1 MARSTALALRCSSID
16 AGLFIAMPFFKVDQ
30 TRYHYVE
37 AGVGEPLLLL
47 HGFTGCTLNWQDVMG
62 RLQSRCRVLAIDLPG
77 HGKTAA
83 PNESAHFAMPFVARQ
98 ISVFIG
104 DVIGEPTN
112 LLGYSMGGRLAL
124 CIALD
129 HSACVQKLLLESAS
143 PGLASAAER
152 QARIASDE
160 ALAMRIAR
168 DGIEPFVDAWERLPL
183 FASQAQAPQQA
194 RVRLRGLRLQND
206 PAGLVLS
213 LRGMGTGAQPSLW
226 DRLPAWTKLTL
237 LITGALDVKFVE
249 INRAMA
255 QRMPHA
261 LHHIVER
268 AGHTVHFEQP
278 DQYAA
283 LLKGI
288 L

>member
-1 MARSTALALRCSSID
+1 
-16 AGLFIAMPFFKVDQ
+16 MPFFKVDQ

-47 HGFTGCTLNWQDVMG
+47 HGFTGCAANWQDAMG
-62 RLQSRCRVLAIDLPG
+62 ELQSRYRVFAIDLPG
-77 HGKTAA
+77 HGQTAA
-83 PNESAHFAMPFVARQ
+83 PNEPAHFAMPFVARQ

-104 DVIGEPTN
+104 DVIGGSAN

-129 HSACVQKLLLESAS
+129 HPVCVQKLLLESAS
-143 PGLASAAER
+143 PGLASLAER

-160 ALAMRIAR
+160 ALAMRIVR
-168 DGIEPFVDAWERLPL
+168 DGIEPFMDAWERLPL
-183 FASQAQAPQQA
+183 FASQAQVPQRA
-194 RVRLRGLRLQND
+194 RARLRALRLQND
-206 PAGLVLS
+206 PAGLALS

-226 DRLPAWTKLTL
+226 DRLPAWTKPTL
-237 LITGALDVKFVE
+237 LITGALDAKFVE

-268 AGHTVHFEQP
+268 AGHAVHFEQP
-278 DQYAA
+278 DLFIA
-283 LLKGI
+283 LLKGF